1 MTAKLTESSRLKQAR
16 IIHNLTWEQLE
27 EIDLC
32 LEDVSGV
39 KLVYLDGTLEFMTIG
54 EEHENAKATMRVLLE
69 AYLRAKGIR
78 FYSRGGPTLGRKE
91 QGARNEPDES
101 FSIGTRSQYPDLVFE
116 VTVTSGGID
125 RLEGYRRIG
134 VAEVWYW
141 EDAVLTIYQLQS
153 QGYEK
158 VKNTE
163 LVKDFPLDLFTRY
176 ITDHDQYDAVTEFLT
191 AIQNI
196 NAQR

>member
-1 MTAKLTESSRLKQAR
+1 MTAQLTQSPKPRQAR
-16 IIHNLTWEQLE
+16 VVHNLTWEQLE
-27 EIDLC
+27 EFDRS
-32 LEDVSGV
+32 LEDVAGV
-39 KLVYLDGTLEFMTIG
+39 KLAYLDGTLEIMTIG

-69 AYLRAKGIR
+69 AYLRAQGVR

-125 RLEGYRRIG
+125 RLEGYRRMG

-141 EDAVLTIYQLQS
+141 EDGVLTIYRLRS
-153 QGYEK
+153 QGYEQ

-163 LVKDFPLDLFTRY
+163 LLKDFPLSLFTRY
-176 ITDHDQYDAVTEFLT
+176 ITYHDQYDAVTEFLA
-191 AIQNI
+191 AIQPT
-196 NAQR
+196 

>member
-1 MTAKLTESSRLKQAR
+1 MTAQLTQLPRPKQAR
-16 IIHNLTWEQLE
+16 VIHNLTWEQFE
-27 EIDLC
+27 EVDRS

-39 KLVYLDGTLEFMTIG
+39 KLVYLDGTLEIMTIG
-54 EEHENAKATMRVLLE
+54 EDHEEAKATMRVLLE

-78 FYSRGGPTLGRKE
+78 FYSRGGPTIGRKE

-116 VTVTSGGID
+116 VTITSGGVD
-125 RLEGYRRIG
+125 RLEGYRRMG

-141 EDAVLTIYQLQS
+141 EDGMLAIYCLRS

-158 VKNTE
+158 VNNTE
-163 LVKDFPLDLFTRY
+163 LVKDFPLDLFKRY
-176 ITDHDQYDAVTEFLT
+176 ITYHDQYDAVTEFLADVT
-191 AIQNI
+191 
-196 NAQR
+196 REKES